1 MYYTNQIKIVSNNNV
16 TFFFLSFPFFF
27 RMGDIFPQPL
37 FLEIFE
43 YFLKKHL
50 IFYFLLY
57 LKKKFTYLL
66 TSLSQVKR
74 STHPWPFSESK
85 LNLKSDRV
93 NFVAPASPIECML
106 YLPNVQAIQYKLGPE
121 RVTRLGN
128 SNVLRLYV

>member
-74 STHPWPFSESK
+74 STSESK

-106 YLPNVQAIQYKLGPE
+106 YLPNVQAIQYKLE
-121 RVTRLGN
+121 TE
-128 SNVLRLYV
+128 S